1 VTEVAEAAA
10 AESEVVIVEMT
21 VVMIAG
27 TAATRAT
34 GGMTGTVATGGMTV
48 TGGMTGTVGTTG
60 TGGTGTTGTGGT
72 EIAGIVRERIVPK
85 AEIVIETGTGTKV
98 EKMTRTEMMS
108 LRLKPQRL
116 RPCHSCNGISNSNLK
131 MNSREG
137 RINKEN
143 LSFSCKE
150 NLRRMWLRSK
160 SV

>member
-1 VTEVAEAAA
+1 MTEVAEAAA

-34 GGMTGTVATGGMTV
+34 AGMTGTAATGGMTV

-98 EKMTRTEMMS
+98 EKMTRTRIM
-108 LRLKPQRL
+108 PQFYLHHCEKLVR
-116 RPCHSCNGISNSNLK
+116 
-131 MNSREG
+131 
-137 RINKEN
+137 
-143 LSFSCKE
+143 
-150 NLRRMWLRSK
+150 
-160 SV
+160 V